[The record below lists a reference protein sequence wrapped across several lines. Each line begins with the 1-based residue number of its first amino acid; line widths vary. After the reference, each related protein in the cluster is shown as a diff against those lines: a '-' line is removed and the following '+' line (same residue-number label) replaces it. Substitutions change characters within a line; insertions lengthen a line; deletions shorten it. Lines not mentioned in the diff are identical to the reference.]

1 MTDSRD
7 RLAPERPARRPNT
20 GARIPRI
27 FVLGVA
33 MMALAVGTLL
43 LRSTVAGG
51 SVSAVATGSPAVAS
65 ATSESA
71 GSPDPMTSAGT
82 VAASN
87 STAASISPSDA
98 AGQTPSLT
106 GYVWPLDDPVIT
118 LPFGPS
124 DWGEFF
130 VDGQRFHDGVDM
142 ATKCGDYVHAAHDGV
157 VLAASRQYDDY
168 MGWIG
173 SLTPYYHLLD
183 TKHWWDSLPIVIVID
198 DGDGYRSIYAHEY
211 QVTVK
216 PGQHVTAGQIIGYE
230 GATGNATGC
239 HVHFG
244 LFSPTETATFEL
256 DPAVVAKDLMP
267 KYEIARI
274 DPLLVLPFS
283 CAIEEMRTLRPAEAA
298 ACPPLPSPST
308 PAKASATPAKA
319 SATPAKASAT
329 PAAKPTPIASW
340 TPQPSTAG

>member
-7 RLAPERPARRPNT
+7 RLGTERSNRRPDT
-20 GARIPRI
+20 GVRIPPV
-27 FVLGVA
+27 FVLGVV
-33 MMALAVGTLL
+33 MMALVVGGLL
-43 LRSTVAGG
+43 LRAVVVAG
-51 SVSAVATGSPAVAS
+51 SVSATQAAPSSVGAAPSEPAGTPDPLSSFGTGSTPGSPAANPS
-65 ATSESA
+65 PTS
-71 GSPDPMTSAGT
+71 P
-82 VAASN
+82 
-87 STAASISPSDA
+87 
-98 AGQTPSLT
+98 LT
-106 GYVWPLDDPVIT
+106 GYVWPLVDATIT

-168 MGWIG
+168 MGWTG
-173 SLTPYYHLLD
+173 DLAPYYHLLD

-198 DGDGYRSIYAHEY
+198 DGDGYRSIYANEY

-216 PGQHVTAGQIIGYE
+216 PGQHVTAGQVIGYE

-244 LFSPTETATFEL
+244 LFSPTETATFAL

-267 KYEIARI
+267 EYEIARI
-274 DPLLVLPFS
+274 DPLLVLPFR
-283 CAIEEMRTLRPAEAA
+283 CDVEEMRTLRPIEAA
-298 ACPPLPSPST
+298 PCPPLPSPSAS
-308 PAKASATPAKA
+308 AKAKATPTVRPS
-319 SATPAKASAT
+319 SA
-329 PAAKPTPIASW
+329 PTVTAR
-340 TPQPSTAG
+340 PSPTS